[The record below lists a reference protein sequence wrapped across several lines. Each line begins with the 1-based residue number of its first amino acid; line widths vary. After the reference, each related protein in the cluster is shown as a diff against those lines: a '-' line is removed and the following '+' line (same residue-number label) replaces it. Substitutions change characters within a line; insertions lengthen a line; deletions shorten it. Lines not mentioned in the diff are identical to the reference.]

1 MRWNPINK
9 TNRYGKTQMNGSNK
23 FRWLTSLTIG
33 AVIVTS
39 ALTVSAQGPLRE
51 WRTMANTLVQK
62 YVKGAGVE
70 NEQVLDAIRNTPRH
84 EFVPNDQK
92 SRAYYDMSLPIGN
105 DQTISSPF
113 IVAYMTECLEP
124 KTSDKVLEIG
134 TGSGYQAAVLSPIVK
149 EVYTI
154 EIVPALGKR
163 AAQTLKKLKYDNV
176 HVKIGDGYQ
185 GWPEHAPFDKIIVT
199 CSPEKVPPKLV
210 EQLAEGG
217 RIVIPLGERYNQTF
231 YLLKKVNGEMQ
242 FEALRPTLFVPMTGA
257 AEKRREVQPD
267 GLHPTLENGDFEKAV
282 PEGNIPDVWYYQRQC
297 TWMTGVEAPK
307 GTHYLKMSN
316 SIPNLNAC
324 IMQGFAVDGKKVKR
338 LKFTYSV
345 KGEELY
351 MNPDTGELPR
361 VQIVFYDERV
371 SDIARVEGRFWKGT
385 FDWRTERVYFDVPP
399 KATSAIIQ
407 FGLYGSVGTLY
418 LDNVELDYR

>member
-1 MRWNPINK
+1 
-9 TNRYGKTQMNGSNK
+9 MNGSNK
-23 FRWLTSLTIG
+23 LRWLTGLTIG
-33 AVIVTS
+33 VVIVS
-39 ALTVSAQGPLRE
+39 GALTVFAQGPLRD

-92 SRAYYDMSLPIGN
+92 NRAYYDMSLPIGN

-134 TGSGYQAAVLSPIVK
+134 TGSGYQAAVLSPIVR

-267 GLHPTLENGDFEKAV
+267 GRHPTLENGDFEKAV

-324 IMQGFAVDGKKVKR
+324 IMQGFAVDGKKVRR

-371 SDIARVEGRFWKGT
+371 SDIARVEGRFWKGS

>member
-1 MRWNPINK
+1 
-9 TNRYGKTQMNGSNK
+9 
-23 FRWLTSLTIG
+23 
-33 AVIVTS
+33 
-39 ALTVSAQGPLRE
+39 
-51 WRTMANTLVQK
+51 MANTLVQK

-113 IVAYMTECLEP
+113 IVAYMTECLNP

>member
-1 MRWNPINK
+1 
-9 TNRYGKTQMNGSNK
+9 
-23 FRWLTSLTIG
+23 
-33 AVIVTS
+33 
-39 ALTVSAQGPLRE
+39 
-51 WRTMANTLVQK
+51 MAETLVQK

-70 NEQVLDAIRNTPRH
+70 NQQVLDAIRNTPRH

-92 SRAYYDMSLPIGN
+92 NRAYYDMSLPIGN

-134 TGSGYQAAVLSPIVK
+134 TGSGYQAAVLSPIVR

-163 AAQTLKKLKYDNV
+163 AAQTLKKLKYNNV

-185 GWPEHAPFDKIIVT
+185 GWEEHAPFDKIIVT

-231 YLLKKVNGEMQ
+231 YLLKKVNGELQ

-316 SIPNLNAC
+316 NIPNLNAC
-324 IMQGFAVDGKKVKR
+324 IMQGFAVDGKKVRR

-351 MNPDTGELPR
+351 MNPDTGDLPR

-371 SDIARVEGRFWKGT
+371 SDIARVEGRFWKGS